1 MIQLTENH
9 SSKTKCLQTS
19 NEWPDKEV
27 TYGELKIQKKTVAS
41 TNMFWSF
48 FHPLTLRKNSKLKIK
63 HLRTKISIPNNCTFL
78 QFF

>member
-27 TYGELKIQKKTVAS
+27 AKWAKNTKK
-41 TNMFWSF
+41 
-48 FHPLTLRKNSKLKIK
+48 KL
-63 HLRTKISIPNNCTFL
+63 
-78 QFF
+78 